1 MKGEKILVTVDF
13 NNDKPIFQ
21 QIADEIANQ
30 ILNGNTKE
38 GEQVPSTNQI
48 ADFYQINPATARKG
62 LNLLTEEGI
71 IFKKRGLGM
80 FVAEGAQQTL
90 FQKRKEEF
98 RNIYI
103 KSLLE
108 ESKRLNITVGELKIM
123 IDEMEDK

>member
-1 MKGEKILVTVDF
+1 MTVDF

-108 ESKRLNITVGELKIM
+108 EGKRLNISVDELKIM